1 MDNEELKTC
10 VLQQNKLM
18 QDETTVIILD
28 TFVTRWC
35 EGKVDEIK

>member
-28 TFVTRWC
+28 TFVICLC
-35 EGKVDEIK
+35 EGKVAKIK